1 MTTLILSSK
10 RKTVRRAVQTV
21 CDAVALDGF
30 RGLGKRV
37 IDLSHRG
44 MLVAGDAPAVL
55 GEEVIVSFAAP
66 YMVNRWFDA
75 EAVVCRVVQGRRPTD
90 PGYAI
95 GLRFTQL
102 DLRVKAEL
110 LTRLAGLPPPV
121 PQRHIRHDYVETV
134 KRIAIAA

>member
-1 MTTLILSSK
+1 MTTLILNSK
-10 RKTVRRAVQTV
+10 RNTVRRAVHTV

-30 RGLGKRV
+30 RGLGTRV

-44 MLVAGDAPAVL
+44 MLVAGDAPAAI

-75 EAVVCRVVQGRRPTD
+75 EAVVSRVVQGRRPTD
-90 PGYAI
+90 TGFAI
-95 GLRFTQL
+95 GLRFTNL
-102 DLRVKAEL
+102 DERVRSEL

>member
-1 MTTLILSSK
+1 MNVITSSK
-10 RKTVRRAVQTV
+10 RRTVRRAVETK

-66 YMVNRWFDA
+66 YMVNRWIDA

-90 PGYAI
+90 SGYAI
-95 GLRFTQL
+95 GLRFTNL
-102 DLRVKAEL
+102 DPKLRSEL

-121 PQRHIRHDYVETV
+121 PKRHLRKDYVETV
-134 KRIAIAA
+134 KRIAQAA